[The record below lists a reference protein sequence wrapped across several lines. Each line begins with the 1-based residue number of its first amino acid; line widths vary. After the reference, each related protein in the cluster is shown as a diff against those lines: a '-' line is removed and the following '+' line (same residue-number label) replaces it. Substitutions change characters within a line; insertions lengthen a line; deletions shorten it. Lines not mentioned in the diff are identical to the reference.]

1 MILQVLLLVSNII
14 SKIVYHKKSE
24 RCTLSF
30 FYKERSELV
39 TSWSFSYFY
48 SRSLKSFFRVSN
60 FYSRSLQSFF
70 KFSENCIL
78 YQPFLGQI

>member
-1 MILQVLLLVSNII
+1 MGIEFIHLVAASPQIARI
-14 SKIVYHKKSE
+14 RIHLV
-24 RCTLSF
+24 F